1 MNSILAGW
9 MIDGTGGPVQNH
21 MLLQIKNGYIHHI
34 RKAEQEDLKIP
45 GISDLSH
52 CTILPGLIDSHVH
65 LFMSGTNDLCIR
77 KHQLDAEFNDVKDV
91 ISHHISQLLLFGIF
105 AVRDGGD
112 KNAHALRYKK
122 NCLDITTTPILLNV
136 AGKAWHKPNRYGR
149 LIGKTTSGSD
159 TLSQAIEK
167 DKEKADIDHIKIVN
181 SGINSLTQFG
191 KETLPQFD
199 LEEMTA
205 AVKAADRLGLKTMVH
220 ANGKIPVRI
229 SADSG
234 CHSVEHGFF
243 MGKDNLK
250 RLADKNITWV
260 PTAVTMKAYSE
271 QLESTSPES
280 DISRKNLEHQLEQIF
295 QARESGVTIALG
307 TDAGSLGVFHGFAV
321 IEEMKLLM
329 ESGFTIQEAVRC
341 ATFNGAK
348 LLNIIQAGLLTR
360 EMQATFIA
368 VKGDPSNL
376 PDSLMSVQK
385 FYVNGELVF
394 EK

>member
-1 MNSILAGW
+1 MINSILAGW
-9 MIDGTGGPVQNH
+9 LIDGTGGPVQKN
-21 MLLQIKNGYIHHI
+21 MVLQIKNGYINNI
-34 RKAEQEDLKIP
+34 RKAELEDFSMP

-52 CTILPGLIDSHVH
+52 CTILPGLIDCHVH
-65 LFMSGTNDLCIR
+65 LFMSGTNDRDIR
-77 KHQLDAEFNDVKDV
+77 KHQLDAGFDEIKDV
-91 ISHHISQLLLFGIF
+91 ISHHVSQLLLFGIF

-122 NCLDITTTPILLNV
+122 DCLDITKHPILLKV
-136 AGKAWHKPNRYGR
+136 AGKAWRKPNRYGK
-149 LIGKTTSGSD
+149 LIGRTPSGSD
-159 TLSQAIEK
+159 TLSRAIEK
-167 DKEKADIDHIKIVN
+167 QDTEDNIDHIKIVN

-205 AVKAADRLGLKTMVH
+205 AVKAAGRLGLKTMVH

-250 RLADKNITWV
+250 RMADKNITWV
-260 PTAVTMKAYSE
+260 PTAITMKAYSE

-280 DISRKNLEHQLEQIF
+280 DISRKNLDHQLEQIF
-295 QARESGVTIALG
+295 QARESGVTVALG
-307 TDAGSLGVFHGFAV
+307 TDAGSLGVFHGSAV

-329 ESGFTIQEAVRC
+329 ESGFSIQEAVKC
-341 ATFNGAK
+341 ASFNGAK
-348 LLNIIQAGLLTR
+348 LLGIKQAGLLVNKM
-360 EMQATFIA
+360 EATFIA
-368 VKGDPSNL
+368 VKGEPSNL

-385 FYVNGELVF
+385 FYVKGV
-394 EK
+394 